1 MVPTASPIFALH
13 TCGYTPCSERIPAI
27 LLLLSCYSL
36 DHNSFSQT
44 SLPLIFHLQSPAQA
58 APAVPRRAPSELT
71 AWPWAS
77 DVLPGG
83 RSRAPCSFG
92 PARRQTQA
100 ADPFG
105 ARRPCR
111 GCLAARPPPPAVLGT
126 SSLRAAGC
134 SRCAL
139 NPGDRNGAP
148 AVGTHPIWWAQLPAG
163 PEQPAV
169 DFPRVSAVPRSL
181 AALLIPTAR
190 GA

>member
-111 GCLAARPPPPAVLGT
+111 GCLAARPPARRAGHQQPPSCGVQPVCPEPWGQEWGP
-126 SSLRAAGC
+126 GC
-134 SRCAL
+134 
-139 NPGDRNGAP
+139 GDAP
-148 AVGTHPIWWAQLPAG
+148 HTVGSAPSWA
-163 PEQPAV
+163 
-169 DFPRVSAVPRSL
+169 
-181 AALLIPTAR
+181 
-190 GA
+190 